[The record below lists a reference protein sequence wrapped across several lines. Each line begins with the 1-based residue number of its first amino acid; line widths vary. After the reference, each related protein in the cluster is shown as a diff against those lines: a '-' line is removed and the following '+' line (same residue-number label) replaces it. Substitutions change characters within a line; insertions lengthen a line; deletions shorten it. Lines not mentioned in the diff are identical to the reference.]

1 MKRYFLILIVI
12 VLSFCMTSCR
22 SFDSDALSSE
32 IEYVTSEIWID
43 DSETKSGV
51 ESDISDKNVI
61 SKNEFHYNSEENGS
75 SNKIETAEQ
84 TAQNSSMHIL
94 SDESAESNS
103 LLESIETKPKHIHN
117 FSPQI
122 IEPTCGEKG
131 YTTYKCECGF
141 EGHKENFIPA
151 TKIHTF
157 NKKHKCTVC
166 GFVCTISGNISG
178 NYNGNEPVKYY
189 ISKSYGELVIF
200 GNGTMPQYY
209 RGHAPWH
216 ASDYFDSIKTI
227 IITDNVTNISSNA
240 FSVDMP
246 NVKTLVIGDSVK
258 KIESSS
264 ITGLHLDELKIGANV
279 ETISRNSM
287 MFYKLGK
294 IYLPK
299 SAIKVEDFPLN
310 NKVFYQGSKEELYNI
325 TVWDTETLSHMTLKE
340 KIDKYSLTI
349 NVDFNAW

>member
-1 MKRYFLILIVI
+1 MERYFLIFIVI
-12 VLSFCMTSCR
+12 ILSFGMTSCR
-22 SFDSDALSSE
+22 SDNSGELSSE
-32 IEYVTSEIWID
+32 IEFVTSEIWIE
-43 DSETKSGV
+43 DSETKSEV
-51 ESDISDKNVI
+51 ESNISDKNVI

-75 SNKIETAEQ
+75 SNKIETTEQ
-84 TAQNSSMHIL
+84 TEQNSSMHIS
-94 SDESAESNS
+94 SDESAVSNNTSNS
-103 LLESIETKPKHIHN
+103 LPESIETKPKHIHN

-141 EGHKENFIPA
+141 ESHKENYVPA
-151 TKIHTF
+151 TKIHI
-157 NKKHKCTVC
+157 CTVC

-200 GNGTMPQYY
+200 GKGAMPGYY

-227 IITDNVTNISSNA
+227 IITDNVTNISVNA

-258 KIESSS
+258 KIESNS
-264 ITGLHLDELKIGANV
+264 ITGLHLDELKIGVNV
-279 ETISRNSM
+279 ETISRNAM
-287 MFYKLGK
+287 MHYKLGK

-299 SAIKVEDFPLN
+299 SAIKVEEFPLN
-310 NKVFYQGSKEELYNI
+310 NKVYYQGSQEELYNI
-325 TVWDTETLSHMTLKE
+325 MVWDNTTLSHMTLKE
-340 KIDKYSLTI
+340 KVDKYSLTMD
-349 NVDFNAW
+349 VEFNAW